1 MPHEDPSMKPMET
14 ESAFEDFIHQH
25 QVTLT
30 YITGTNC
37 GVCSSI
43 RPKILELL
51 QDRPWIISSEIN
63 SHEHQALAA
72 QLSIFTIP
80 AILVHVQ
87 GKETIREA
95 RYFSIQELTEKIE
108 RIGKLLELC

>member
-1 MPHEDPSMKPMET
+1 MKLLET
-14 ESAFEDFIHQH
+14 QSAFEEFIQTN

-30 YITGTNC
+30 YISGTNC

-43 RPKILELL
+43 KPKILEILEN
-51 QDRPWIISSEIN
+51 RTWIATGEIN

-80 AILVHVQ
+80 AVLVHVQ

-95 RYFSIQELTEKIE
+95 RYFSIQELTEKID
-108 RIGKLLELC
+108 RIGNLLDLC

>member
-1 MPHEDPSMKPMET
+1 MKPIET
-14 ESAFEDFIHQH
+14 QEAFEEFIQHH

-43 RPKILELL
+43 KPKILEILA
-51 QDRPWIISSEIN
+51 DRSWIESREIN
-63 SHEHQALAA
+63 SHKHQALAA

-80 AILVHVQ
+80 AVLVHVQ

-95 RYFSIQELTEKIE
+95 RYFSIQELTEKID
-108 RIGKLLELC
+108 RIGNLLDLC

>member
-1 MPHEDPSMKPMET
+1 MIPIET
-14 ESAFEDFIHQH
+14 ELAFEDFIQSH

-43 RPKILELL
+43 KPKIHEIL
-51 QDRPWIISSEIN
+51 QDRPWITSSEIN

-95 RYFSIQELTEKIE
+95 RYFSIQELTEKID
-108 RIGKLLELC
+108 RIGNLLEIR

>member
-1 MPHEDPSMKPMET
+1 MTSIQT
-14 ESAFEDFIHQH
+14 QTAFEEFIQTH

-37 GVCSSI
+37 GVCSSVK
-43 RPKILELL
+43 PKIQEILAT
-51 QDRPWIISSEIN
+51 RTWITAREIN
-63 SHEHQALAA
+63 SHEHQALSA

-80 AILVHVQ
+80 AVLVHVQ

-95 RYFSIQELTEKIE
+95 RYFSIQELTDKID
-108 RIGKLLELC
+108 RIGQLLDLC